1 VLIGCEGEAVL
12 RRRGCAAVIPEEFAA
27 THPQLWETL
36 LNEAGSRDEA
46 LQVLLVGAVVAGL
59 EERQRPLDPAALQL
73 LEVDEEA
80 REDPVEVLALVLVPG
95 DLWSALEIVDAIDS
109 FDGGTTTGAI
119 AERLWSDWHERRL
132 HDLVLRLRSQ
142 LPAAQFPAA
151 STALVTA
158 CGTFERDSLV
168 RTRLRG
174 ELLLDALPTA
184 ADALRLAA

>member
-1 VLIGCEGEAVL
+1 M
-12 RRRGCAAVIPEEFAA
+12 IPEEFAA

-36 LNEAGSRDEA
+36 LNEAGSREEA